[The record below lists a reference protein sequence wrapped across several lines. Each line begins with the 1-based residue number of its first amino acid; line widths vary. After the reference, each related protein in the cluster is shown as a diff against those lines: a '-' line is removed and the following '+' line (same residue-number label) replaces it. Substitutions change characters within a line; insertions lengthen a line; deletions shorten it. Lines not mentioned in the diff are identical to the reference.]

1 MRARDIGHNRKKR
14 IFKSDRR
21 GREKKEFLQ
30 KGMRKRL
37 RGVQETADTEIE
49 GKIQRIQIKR
59 KRERDRWKV
68 QQRRKQNKAKYLT
81 L

>member
-1 MRARDIGHNRKKR
+1 MKDTADTGTEGK
-14 IFKSDRR
+14 
-21 GREKKEFLQ
+21 
-30 KGMRKRL
+30 RKRL

-59 KRERDRWKV
+59 KRERDRWKI